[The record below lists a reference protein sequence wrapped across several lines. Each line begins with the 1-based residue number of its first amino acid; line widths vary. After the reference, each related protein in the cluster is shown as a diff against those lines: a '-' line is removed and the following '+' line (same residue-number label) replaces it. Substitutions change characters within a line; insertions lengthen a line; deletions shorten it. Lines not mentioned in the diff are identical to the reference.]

1 MDVTESEPKEWKLDN
16 SDKINSSSDKECY
29 KTYLELFDS
38 LTEESEYNFLDKLYN
53 CQLNYTITDNNN
65 ISNSDCIRVTKK
77 CKEMYKFTYEPNW
90 LNEHIQNLPHKNEQ
104 EKKYILE
111 HILDMEKKENC
122 ANIISI
128 VLYSLGS
135 IDKLLKYLQSMEK
148 SLDNIYN
155 HLKDLYIVRF
165 YLHKSIFN
173 ILYKAKEENTDVL
186 EKVEILKKCWKILKK
201 IICHKHS
208 EIFIYFC
215 NDIEIARYRSFRF
228 NQLLENDVNISVFRE
243 ADGFVS
249 FTDCHNLKLFA
260 DVESKKIAMIY
271 DLGINIYDKFTVKL
285 YIHKDETKDDTYCIF
300 AKFYSSWLNYYYRLK
315 NNLKLHDAYSQLNE
329 AKLCNN
335 TFDCF
340 DIMAGTLSIKI
351 RFKHDFVKSIITSI
365 KNNLIKEN
373 ILKKFSDS
381 NEIEIDNIIIKILN
395 IGYDEIFLKELFYN
409 FSSFEEKT
417 YTTEFNRIE
426 KEMEKEKS
434 LKISSRLK
442 RKFLNEIIK
451 SKQENINNYSF
462 NFITP
467 EYNKYFDKSIYYNN
481 SEHDEYNNL
490 QIYDENLSKRD
501 IPNKFLSLGTKLSN
515 IFYEP
520 VPPLTS
526 DGNKKSIRRKS
537 NKKSIRRKSNKKS
550 IRRKSNKKSIRRKRK

>member
-1 MDVTESEPKEWKLDN
+1 MGVAESKEWKLDN

-29 KTYLELFDS
+29 KTYIGLFDS

-53 CQLNYTITDNNN
+53 CQLNYSITTTDNNN

-77 CKEMYKFTYEPNW
+77 CKEMYKFNYEPDW

-111 HILDMEKKENC
+111 HILDMEQKENC

-128 VLYSLGS
+128 VLYSLG
-135 IDKLLKYLQSMEK
+135 DVYKLHQYLQSMEK
-148 SLDNIYN
+148 SLDNVYT

-173 ILYKAKEENTDVL
+173 ILYKAKQENTDDF
-186 EKVEILKKCWKILKK
+186 ENVEILKKCWKILKK

-215 NDIEIARYRSFRF
+215 NNIEIARYRSFRF

-260 DVESKKIAMIY
+260 DDVESKKIAMIY
-271 DLGINIYDKFTVKL
+271 DLGINIYDKFTLRL
-285 YIHKDETKDDTYCIF
+285 YAHEEETKDDTYYIF
-300 AKFYSSWLNYYYRLK
+300 AKFYSPWLNYYYILK
-315 NNLKLHDAYSQLNE
+315 NNLKLHDSNLIDE
-329 AKLCNN
+329 SKLCND

-340 DIMAGTLSIKI
+340 DILAGTLSIKI
-351 RFKHDFVKSIITSI
+351 RFKHDFVQNIIIKNI

-373 ILKKFSDS
+373 ILKKFDS
-381 NEIEIDNIIIKILN
+381 QPDHDGIIKLLN

-426 KEMEKEKS
+426 EEKK
-434 LKISSRLK
+434 LKKRHELK
-442 RKFLNEIIK
+442 LKFLNDKIK
-451 SKQENINNYSF
+451 SKQEKIINNSF
-462 NFITP
+462 IFITP
-467 EYNKYFDKSIYYNN
+467 
-481 SEHDEYNNL
+481 
-490 QIYDENLSKRD
+490 
-501 IPNKFLSLGTKLSN
+501 T
-515 IFYEP
+515 
-520 VPPLTS
+520 
-526 DGNKKSIRRKS
+526 
-537 NKKSIRRKSNKKS
+537 
-550 IRRKSNKKSIRRKRK
+550 